1 MRARWTSVSV
11 TLSSRVPGLFRS
23 TAHSRLRRLARQAGA
38 VSFRVVGRRSLGGP
52 VRRNDQPSRRKGCDR
67 QRGRRRRRHRRRRHR
82 AATAQQTGRSSSRS
96 RTVATAVRGRHGAS
110 KSEGSGIL
118 VRLTQPQ
125 FVAPPAASHLQYSY
139 IPDTGPD
146 RLHHS
151 VIPHSITPSLH
162 HLISPALGC
171 VAWLLATWV
180 QRSWSWCH
188 GVVEIRSRG
197 CPDRP

>member
-1 MRARWTSVSV
+1 MLVRRAPFRFA
-11 TLSSRVPGLFRS
+11 SS
-23 TAHSRLRRLARQAGA
+23 
-38 VSFRVVGRRSLGGP
+38 VVGRWEGP
-52 VRRNDQPSRRKGCDR
+52 FAGMTSRAGEK
-67 QRGRRRRRHRRRRHR
+67 
-82 AATAQQTGRSSSRS
+82 AAIGKEAAVAVAIDVAVTALLHTAQQTGRSSSRS

-197 CPDRP
+197 CRDRP